1 MMKVIGEEGTTTQDF
16 ILYMKSEFLDSVYFQ
31 QNSFDE
37 VDAAVDVERQT
48 YTFNKVVKILASEF
62 DLGNKDDARA
72 FFNQLRQK
80 FIDWNYSEWNGDKFK
95 SNEKDIDELYA
106 SKNGKVSSQVAQMLK
121 DGE

>member
-1 MMKVIGEEGTTTQDF
+1 
-16 ILYMKSEFLDSVYFQ
+16 MKSEFLDSVYFQ

-80 FIDWNYSEWNGDKFK
+80 FIDWNYSEWDGDKFK

>member
-1 MMKVIGEEGTTTQDF
+1 MKVIGEEGTTTQDF